1 MSTLTILTPGQQA
14 TVETA
19 AMIGQS
25 LSRLVTYATADERAT
40 VLATILDADERE
52 TWEGIDTPTLAL
64 PHLSAYYGVPSIN
77 LRENHGATFAVVGL
91 RVVPRHVVEHGYAL
105 PYPVEVAH
113 HPAAYRAVAVA
124 EVACRCGC
132 PGSHLLITDSG
143 LRVLGLDWQAAAFP
157 RFWPELHNVGC
168 DGGYDIDPTDI

>member
-1 MSTLTILTPGQQA
+1 MSTLTDLTAGQQA

-25 LSRLVTYATADERAT
+25 LSRLVTYANAVERGT
-40 VLATILDADERE
+40 VLAAVTDAVSDE
-52 TWEGIDTPTLAL
+52 TWESTDTPALAL

-77 LRENHGATFAVVGL
+77 LRENHGAAVAVLGL
-91 RVVPRHVVEHGYAL
+91 RIVPAHVVEHGYAL

-113 HPAAYRAVAVA
+113 YPAAFRALAVA
-124 EVACRCGC
+124 EIGCRCGC
-132 PGSHLLITDSG
+132 PSTHLLMTDSA
-143 LRVLGLDWQAAAFP
+143 LRVLGLDWQADEFP

-168 DGGYDIDPTDI
+168 TGGYDIDPNDL